1 MAAVATPPVIS
12 VPNRVTRAVLLIIFA
27 IVCLTA
33 APAQAKPRKPLVG
46 FGEQSPALFSD
57 AHWLTLKKN
66 ERRYVRYVMPWDA
79 LRYRRTRAPV
89 DLWMEAAE
97 RRGAR
102 VLLAF
107 GHSLRRHRQLKLPS
121 RRAYR
126 RQIRA
131 VRKRYPFVKTFQAW
145 NEANHGFQPTYR
157 KPRATGRLYDVL
169 VRTCHGCVVT
179 APSVMLTGGDTIRWI
194 KRFNRAAKRRVRIW
208 AVHNHIDA
216 NRNSKR
222 GTRMFLRHTRGPVW
236 FTEVGAIW
244 NRWMPNRRGRGWH
257 KVRRY
262 NHRTAVRAIRN
273 IFKLARLNRRRVKRV
288 YVYNW
293 FGRHERRPRW
303 DSGVVAANGEV
314 RRTFRTLR
322 AQMRKYAR

>member
-1 MAAVATPPVIS
+1 
-12 VPNRVTRAVLLIIFA
+12 VTRAVLLTLLAIF
-27 IVCLTA
+27 CLTA
-33 APAQAKPRKPLVG
+33 VPAAAKPRRPLVG
-46 FGEQSPALFSD
+46 FGEQNPLIFSD
-57 AHWLTLKKN
+57 QHWLTLKKN

-79 LRYRRTRAPV
+79 LRSWRTRAVV
-89 DLWMEAAE
+89 DLWMKAAE
-97 RRGAR
+97 HRHAR

-121 RRAYR
+121 RRQYR
-126 RQIRA
+126 REIRA
-131 VRKRYPFVKTFQAW
+131 VRKRYPFVKTFQTW
-145 NEANHGFQPTYR
+145 NEANHGFQPTAR
-157 KPRATGRLYDVL
+157 KPVRTGRLHDVL
-169 VRTCHGCVVT
+169 VKTCRGCIVT
-179 APSVMLTGGDTIRWI
+179 APSVMLTGRETIRWV
-194 KRFNRAAKRRVRIW
+194 KRFRRGAKHRVRIW

-222 GTRMFLRHTRGPVW
+222 RTRMFLRHTRGRVW

-273 IFKLARLNRRRVKRV
+273 IFKLARLNRRRVKRI
-288 YVYNW
+288 YIYNW
-293 FGRHERRPRW
+293 FGREERRPRW
-303 DSGVVAANGEV
+303 DSGVVEADGDV

-322 AQMRKYAR
+322 AQMRRYAR

>member
-1 MAAVATPPVIS
+1 
-12 VPNRVTRAVLLIIFA
+12 
-27 IVCLTA
+27 
-33 APAQAKPRKPLVG
+33 
-46 FGEQSPALFSD
+46 
-57 AHWLTLKKN
+57 
-66 ERRYVRYVMPWDA
+66 
-79 LRYRRTRAPV
+79 
-89 DLWMEAAE
+89 MEAA
-97 RRGAR
+97 RRRHAR

-121 RRAYR
+121 RRQYR
-126 RQIRA
+126 KQIRA
-131 VRKRYPFVKTFQAW
+131 ARKRYPFVKTFQAW
-145 NEANHGFQPTYR
+145 NEANHGFQPTHR
-157 KPRATGRLYDVL
+157 RPRATGRLYDVL
-169 VRTCHGCVVT
+169 VKTCRHCVVT
-179 APSVMLTGGDTIRWI
+179 APSVMLTGPETIRWV
-194 KRFNRAAKRRVRIW
+194 KQFNRGAKRRVRIW

-222 GTRMFLRHTRGPVW
+222 RTRMFLRHTRGRVW

-262 NHRTAVRAIRN
+262 NHRTAVRAIRS
-273 IFKLARLNRRRVKRV
+273 IFKLAQLNRRRVKRI

-293 FGRHERRPRW
+293 FGRLERRPRW
-303 DSGVVAANGEV
+303 DSGVVAANGEI

>member
-1 MAAVATPPVIS
+1 
-12 VPNRVTRAVLLIIFA
+12 VTRAVLLTLIA
-27 IVCLTA
+27 LLCLSA

-46 FGEQSPALFSD
+46 IGEQSPWMFRDQRYSELE
-57 AHWLTLKKN
+57 KN
-66 ERRYVRYVMPWDA
+66 QRHFVRYVMPWDA
-79 LRYRRTRAPV
+79 LRYKSSRAEV
-89 DLWMEAAE
+89 DLWMSES
-97 RRGAR
+97 RRVHAR

-107 GHSLRRHRQLKLPS
+107 GHSMRRHRQFKLPS
-121 RRAYR
+121 RRQYR

-131 VRKRYPFVKTFQAW
+131 VRKRYPFVKTFQTW
-145 NEANHGFQPTYR
+145 NEANHGFQPTRY

-169 VRTCHGCVVT
+169 VKTCRGCIVT
-179 APSVMLTGGDTIRWI
+179 APAVMLTGWDSIRWI
-194 KRFNRAAKRRVRIW
+194 KKFDRGAKRRVRIW

-216 NRNSKR
+216 NRNSR
-222 GTRMFLRHTRGPVW
+222 WRTRMFLRHTRGPVW
-236 FTEVGAIW
+236 FTETGAIW

-293 FGRHERRPRW
+293 LGRDERRPRW
-303 DSGVVAANGEV
+303 DSGLIGAEGEI
-314 RRTFRTLR
+314 RPTLRTLR